1 MQLIEVIRGVAN
13 ITAPFEAQPLDVL
26 LDGVDI
32 LLLFLGRVGV
42 IEAQMTL
49 TTRLLRQAEIQ
60 ADRLGMP
67 YVQVAV
73 GLRRKARH
81 DLRVLAALQVGLND
95 LTQKVGWRRG
105 FRFIHKY
112 FRTRLGQCRWHY
124 GSDQRTEQ
132 RPALG

>member
-49 TTRLLRQAEIQ
+49 TTGLLRQTEIQ

-67 YVQVAV
+67 DVQVAV

-81 DLRVLAALQVGLND
+81 DLRVLAALQVRSEEHTSEL
-95 LTQKVGWRRG
+95 Q
-105 FRFIHKY
+105 
-112 FRTRLGQCRWHY
+112 
-124 GSDQRTEQ
+124 S
-132 RPALG
+132 